1 MAPPF
6 LPHGPEL
13 MTGFRKQRIKTSDAE
28 INVAIAGEA
37 PPLLLLHGNPLTLVS
52 WHKVVP
58 SLAQG
63 FTVVATDLRGYDGI
77 YSSKNPP
84 QSCRCAE
91 FLRRLGALM
100 ASCTSRS
107 KMAGE
112 EGIEP
117 SLTRVWNPPLF
128 R

>member
-1 MAPPF
+1 MAPSF

-52 WHKVVP
+52 WHKVAA

-63 FTVVATDLRGYDGI
+63 FTVVATDLRGYNGI
-77 YSSKNPP
+77 YSAKNPP
-84 QSCRCAE
+84 QSCRCVE
-91 FLRRLGALM
+91 FYAASALM
-100 ASCTSRS
+100 TSCTPRS

>member
-91 FLRRLGALM
+91 FLRRLG
-100 ASCTSRS
+100 THDIVHVQIKNGGR
-107 KMAGE
+107 G
-112 EGIEP
+112 
-117 SLTRVWNPPLF
+117 RN
-128 R
+128 